1 MLICGSVL
9 QLSKGAVGLERC
21 MKVAVTLLVDTIAHI
36 STHAYCMSFD
46 IWDWM
51 CGFFGR
57 VSRFSFWKGRYMTV
71 TYDRYTGAAPLHR
84 LFWDAAR

>member
-1 MLICGSVL
+1 
-9 QLSKGAVGLERC
+9 

-71 TYDRYTGAAPLHR
+71 TYDRYIGAAPLHR
-84 LFWDAAR
+84 LFWDATPA